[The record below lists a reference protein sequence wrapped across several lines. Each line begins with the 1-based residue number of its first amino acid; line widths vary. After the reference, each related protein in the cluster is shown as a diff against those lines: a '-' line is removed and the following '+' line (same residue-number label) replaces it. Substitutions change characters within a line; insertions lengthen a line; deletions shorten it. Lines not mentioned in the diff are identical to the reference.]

1 MLADLEAARLQITT
15 APAGTPQEAATLTN
29 AISARDLKEFA
40 ERASTPRWQTASPQ
54 QTTSRRGLYA
64 TLAVFL
70 VAAGSLLVP
79 EVRERLAGLLVSR
92 AVNHVAVLPFDN
104 IGNDPGNE
112 AVAQGLMD
120 SLTSEL
126 SNLSASQKSLWVVP
140 ASVVRS
146 RKITDPSAALHELG
160 ATMVV
165 KGSIQRDGQ
174 VVHLTVNLIDAKGLR
189 QVGSAALEDR
199 AGDIAAL
206 QDEAVARIARLMN
219 INVTAN
225 LLHATGGSVAPAAY
239 ESYLKALGYMQRYD
253 KPGNL
258 DSAMSALE
266 SALKTDPRF
275 ALGYAQLGEAYRL
288 KYQLEMNPKLI
299 DEALANCQKAV
310 QLDDRLA
317 SAYVTLGRI
326 HERGGNHE
334 LAVQEFQ
341 HALDLDH
348 RNAEAL
354 SGMAHSY
361 ETAGRIAEAETT
373 YKKVVALRPDY
384 WDGYDEL
391 GLFYDRQN
399 KYAEAIEQVRH
410 AVELTPD
417 NAQAYSNLGAIYI
430 DADDPKLHPEAEK
443 ALKKSVEL
451 GPSYPAYANL
461 ASLLYDEKRYA
472 EAAAMNEKALQLNSE
487 NYMVWNWLRNDY
499 IWLKDQT
506 KADAAQE
513 RALQLVER
521 EVKLKPQDGLVQA
534 VLASIYAKK
543 EVRDKARSRL
553 QTALALSPD
562 DPDVLEYAAATYE
575 KLGDRSQ
582 AIEFA
587 HKALKKGYSLARL
600 QNDPDMQSLLSDPNF
615 HPNGK

>member
-1 MLADLEAARLQITT
+1 
-15 APAGTPQEAATLTN
+15 
-29 AISARDLKEFA
+29 
-40 ERASTPRWQTASPQ
+40 
-54 QTTSRRGLYA
+54 
-64 TLAVFL
+64 
-70 VAAGSLLVP
+70 
-79 EVRERLAGLLVSR
+79 
-92 AVNHVAVLPFDN
+92 
-104 IGNDPGNE
+104 
-112 AVAQGLMD
+112 
-120 SLTSEL
+120 
-126 SNLSASQKSLWVVP
+126 
-140 ASVVRS
+140 
-146 RKITDPSAALHELG
+146 
-160 ATMVV
+160 
-165 KGSIQRDGQ
+165 
-174 VVHLTVNLIDAKGLR
+174 
-189 QVGSAALEDR
+189 
-199 AGDIAAL
+199 
-206 QDEAVARIARLMN
+206 
-219 INVTAN
+219 
-225 LLHATGGSVAPAAY
+225 
-239 ESYLKALGYMQRYD
+239 MQRYD